1 MVRCTDGRS
10 VGGLSYD
17 LPAMA
22 DVGATDLL
30 VRIRHRDLFRLRHLQ
45 LKAESAENR
54 RRDRLVA
61 LAENCGSHLDCVRHA
76 RLDPL
81 AGTLSHGL
89 HSRAGRHC
97 YRTSRV
103 HPRVESGRPPK
114 FGCTSLRSYTCA
126 AFNDGNTRRAREIV
140 AETWLELARRH
151 WENAS
156 PTLKRQQL

>member
-1 MVRCTDGRS
+1 MVRCTYGCS

-22 DVGATDLL
+22 DVGTTDLL
-30 VRIRHRDLFRLRHLQ
+30 VRFRHRDLFRLRHLQ
-45 LKAESAENR
+45 LKAESAESC

-61 LAENCGSHLDCVRHA
+61 RAENCGSHLDCVRHA

-89 HSRAGRHC
+89 HSGAGRHC

-114 FGCTSLRSYTCA
+114 FGCTSPRSYTWP
-126 AFNDGNTRRAREIV
+126 AFNDGNTRRTHKIV
-140 AETWLELARRH
+140 AATWPELTRRD

-156 PTLKRQQL
+156 PTLKRQRL

>member
-1 MVRCTDGRS
+1 MVRCTDGCC

-22 DVGATDLL
+22 NVGTTDLL
-30 VRIRHRDLFRLRHLQ
+30 VRFRHRDLFRLRHLQ
-45 LKAESAENR
+45 LEAESAENC

-61 LAENCGSHLDCVRHA
+61 RAENCGSHLDCVRHA

-81 AGTLSHGL
+81 AGTLSDRL

-97 YRTSRV
+97 YRTSWVR
-103 HPRVESGRPPK
+103 PRVESGRPPK

-126 AFNDGNTRRAREIV
+126 AFNDGNTRRARKIV
-140 AETWLELARRH
+140 AATSRELTRRH